1 MGAIFFFASGSKSV
15 RHTGSASLAS
25 FATSATAFVVCS
37 VALSGI
43 LDKAARALPDT
54 STVLRV
60 IATAKPPA
68 DYNPKTLI
76 TVACAT
82 VDSLGEHSRTEEQS
96 CALTLSLPNGT
107 LRATGNSK
115 NVLTGSKKAFSEIE
129 TQVK

>member
-1 MGAIFFFASGSKSV
+1 
-15 RHTGSASLAS
+15 
-25 FATSATAFVVCS
+25 
-37 VALSGI
+37 
-43 LDKAARALPDT
+43 
-54 STVLRV
+54 V

-115 NVLTGSKKAFSEIE
+115 NVLTGCKKAFSEIE
-129 TQVK
+129 TQVKKHQSRLRRDHEWKGKRPIE